1 MSELKSIQFCAK
13 CDVMCAHH
21 NIESLSRAIMFVKWY
36 IYLYRIQSICML
48 LVYIFS
54 IYAVDDVFDFRKIIK
69 YTKCDHKL
77 FLRSVKNQETSY
89 EPHTIN
95 KNNMKTHLTLSL
107 SDARDTSLLFPFSV
121 SFSFLLLHL
130 HLLLPLLDCVCGFS
144 CILLLN
150 KSRCM
155 KTL

>member
-1 MSELKSIQFCAK
+1 MYA
-13 CDVMCAHH
+13 AG
-21 NIESLSRAIMFVKWY
+21 
-36 IYLYRIQSICML
+36 
-48 LVYIFS
+48 
-54 IYAVDDVFDFRKIIK
+54 IYAADDVFDFRKIIK

-77 FLRSVKNQETSY
+77 FLRSVENQETSY
-89 EPHTIN
+89 EPHTTN

-107 SDARDTSLLFPFSV
+107 SDARDTSLLFFLSL
-121 SFSFLLLHL
+121 SLSFLLLL
-130 HLLLPLLDCVCGFS
+130 LLLPLLHYVCGFS